1 MLDVTSMEGTANFR
15 CEEFRNISLQTCKRI
30 AKLNRRN
37 AMISMM
43 MACRFLFAMFA
54 RRSFPTFCRP
64 RVRKWVILRQ
74 IHPGRLT
81 WNTKTEVWKII
92 FLFIWVI
99 SSSML
104 IFRGVQ
110 CKGGKIMFHGTVDN
124 QVVNLK
130 FLDDLGT
137 GEPDSLQHDTRLK
150 HDQVYLVS
158 CFRNLHDL
166 LFVFPLGSLK
176 MEFSA

>member
-1 MLDVTSMEGTANFR
+1 
-15 CEEFRNISLQTCKRI
+15 
-30 AKLNRRN
+30 
-37 AMISMM
+37 MM
-43 MACRFLFAMFA
+43 MPCLIVCHVCQAIISYVLSAACQKNGDIKADT
-54 RRSFPTFCRP
+54 P
-64 RVRKWVILRQ
+64 WQ
-74 IHPGRLT
+74 INMEHQNGGL
-81 WNTKTEVWKII
+81 EDD

-166 LFVFPLGSLK
+166 LFVFPLGSLT

>member
-1 MLDVTSMEGTANFR
+1 MLLPWRVQHDFR
-15 CEEFRNISLQTCKRI
+15 CEEFRNISLLKHVKRI
-30 AKLNRRN
+30 AKLNRRWREKLDDDGLPDCLPCQ
-37 AMISMM
+37 AIISYVLSA
-43 MACRFLFAMFA
+43 ACQKNGDF
-54 RRSFPTFCRP
+54 
-64 RVRKWVILRQ
+64 LRQ

-81 WNTKTEVWKII
+81 WNTKTEVWKMS

-99 SSSML
+99 SSSMF

-137 GEPDSLQHDTRLK
+137 GEPDSLQYDTRLK
-150 HDQVYLVS
+150 HYQVHPDSLASVPK
-158 CFRNLHDL
+158 
-166 LFVFPLGSLK
+166 PLPTGHK
-176 MEFSA
+176 GIPFIVG